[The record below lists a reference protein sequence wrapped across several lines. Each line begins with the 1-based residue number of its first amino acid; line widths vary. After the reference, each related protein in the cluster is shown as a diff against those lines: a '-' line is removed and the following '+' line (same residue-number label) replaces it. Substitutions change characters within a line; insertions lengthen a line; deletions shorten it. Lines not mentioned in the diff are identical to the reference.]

1 MSSFLNG
8 FYYVVSSVY
17 AVILHCTL
25 GNALLKTKIRVL
37 DSIYSAEKVTEELS
51 IGLAKKFNQ
60 VFAYDVMEEQEWTFG
75 DDPIENGV
83 GKVIFDR
90 KKKTYLKVALEL
102 ISFMKEIVRSLRN
115 ISLFRMKKLCIL
127 DQNLII

>member
-51 IGLAKKFNQ
+51 IGLAKKFKQ

-102 ISFMKEIVRSLRN
+102 IHLW
-115 ISLFRMKKLCIL
+115 KKL
-127 DQNLII
+127 

>member
-1 MSSFLNG
+1 M
-8 FYYVVSSVY
+8 
-17 AVILHCTL
+17 
-25 GNALLKTKIRVL
+25 
-37 DSIYSAEKVTEELS
+37 
-51 IGLAKKFNQ
+51 AKKFNQ